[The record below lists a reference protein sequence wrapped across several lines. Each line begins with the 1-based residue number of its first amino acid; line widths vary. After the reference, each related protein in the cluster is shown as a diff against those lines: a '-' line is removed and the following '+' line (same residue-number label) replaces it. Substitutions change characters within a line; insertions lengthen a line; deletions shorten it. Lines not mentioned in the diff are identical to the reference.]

1 MFGSYSYWLLGSSP
15 NLRYLSRNSVD
26 SSNKVT
32 FVENVLISRCV
43 PLARPLLQPAALG
56 PVRVVSLAILANS
69 LLDIDMETVVT
80 NFFGG
85 SHEIVSMLLDRNKML
100 SKL

>member
-1 MFGSYSYWLLGSSP
+1 MKAVDVGLRMGPSLNSSFAK
-15 NLRYLSRNSVD
+15 SVD